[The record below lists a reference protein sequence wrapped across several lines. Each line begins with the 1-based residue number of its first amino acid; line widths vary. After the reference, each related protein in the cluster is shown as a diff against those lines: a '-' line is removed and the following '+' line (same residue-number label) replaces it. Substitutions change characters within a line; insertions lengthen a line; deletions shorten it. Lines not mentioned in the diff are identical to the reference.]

1 MPYVCSFTQ
10 KKTQEL
16 SQPLHFH
23 HFTALFPFSE
33 ILEKVSAN
41 FVLMICCGVLCGDGA
56 ELCLIQ
62 FKTPLEAFWIIHVVP
77 KFVLVVVV
85 ELQVEIR
92 HRPAASS
99 RCHKCNFSLS
109 FSKTE
114 KWVQNLFFCQC
125 HVHIIYFLNPR
136 FEAILS
142 TLDTPTSDCKMGNQ
156 QVFFS
161 REAVVKS
168 FDFAKIFWDGE
179 EKIHFCLLE
188 SKNYIWSF
196 LLGSFGL

>member
-1 MPYVCSFTQ
+1 MFAHSH
-10 KKTQEL
+10 KKKHKH
-16 SQPLHFH
+16 SRNHFIFIISLLFF
-23 HFTALFPFSE
+23 HFLRTRE

-156 QVFFS
+156 QVFFFL
-161 REAVVKS
+161 VK
-168 FDFAKIFWDGE
+168 
-179 EKIHFCLLE
+179 LL
-188 SKNYIWSF
+188 
-196 LLGSFGL
+196 